1 MLNAII
7 TCTGKKGSGKT
18 TKLRALVR
26 PCRRA
31 LFVDPEAKW
40 PAEPGDVE
48 ARSAEQL
55 MAIVGQLGASD
66 PAVPFRIIYRDDA
79 ERMKLVGPAVA
90 FALKNC
96 TLCVDEWA
104 WLCSAQS
111 CPTWLMRCIQFGR
124 ERRVNLVGTTRRPQE
139 IHGMLFDQA
148 DLVLIF
154 HTDPGLGL
162 DRLRRWYPDAGNM
175 APGLSFHEYRAYGDE
190 RICELLGRE
199 GLALPGHLLH
209 PPPRTPHNTRPR

>member
-26 PCRRA
+26 SCRRA
-31 LFVDPEAKW
+31 LFADPEAKW
-40 PAEPGDVE
+40 PLEPGDVE
-48 ARSAEQL
+48 VRGAEQL
-55 MAIVGQLGASD
+55 VAYLGALGATD
-66 PAVPFRIIYRDDA
+66 PAVPFRVVYRDDA
-79 ERMKLVGPAVA
+79 ERMKLAAPAIA
-90 FALKNC
+90 YALKNC

-104 WLCSAQS
+104 WLCTAQS
-111 CPTWLMRCIQFGR
+111 CPVWLMRCLQFGR

-139 IHGMLFDQA
+139 ITGMLFDQA

-162 DRLRRWYPDAGNM
+162 DRLRRWYPDLGEQ
-175 APGLSFHEYRAYGDE
+175 APRLTFHQYLPFGDE
-190 RICELLGRE
+190 SICQLLGRE
-199 GLALPGHLLH
+199 GLALPRALLH
-209 PPPRTPHNTRPR
+209 PFPVVKTRPR